1 MFFENANI
9 PKFEFVVVEQPEAEN
24 FFDDLDDDSGFITR
38 AETPIESFAEEASTN
53 LMHLKPDNLKKWK
66 GVEMIGAPAE
76 QQWKTCI
83 NYLRV
88 EAPKKN
94 PDKCPK
100 WNIQYNLTCSDEF
113 DEEVFDYVPICR
125 YCVQFYN
132 WTEPKCTDPCEN
144 ATSYTNEF
152 NEVVYDLRCT
162 DPHYQSKLDKK
173 VKPTAPPAL
182 RIVFQIISS
191 IFELHVVAIAIGPWY
206 ILSLVY

>member
-1 MFFENANI
+1 
-9 PKFEFVVVEQPEAEN
+9 
-24 FFDDLDDDSGFITR
+24 
-38 AETPIESFAEEASTN
+38 
-53 LMHLKPDNLKKWK
+53 MHLKPDNLKKWK

-132 WTEPKCTDPCEN
+132 WTEPICTDPCEN

-182 RIVFQIISS
+182 RIVFQVISS

-206 ILSLVY
+206 VLSLVYQFIDFVIDWLWYGIFFAWCLPCAWVFIWIFNVAFLPIQVWNYVNRF